1 MPGKGTVKWC
11 ICSEEFWEKLRAK
24 NKTFFIIVDMEK
36 AFDQMPREVIRFA
49 AKRKGVPE
57 HWWNRVIY
65 PYKGCKTAVSVDGKL
80 SSFFSVKVGVHQGSD
95 LSPLLFIMVMDV
107 LTVDERDGSL
117 GSLMELLFADDPV
130 LCRESLNEVM
140 NMYREWKTVVEEKG
154 SESECR

>member
-1 MPGKGTVKWC
+1 
-11 ICSEEFWEKLRAK
+11 
-24 NKTFFIIVDMEK
+24 
-36 AFDQMPREVIRFA
+36 
-49 AKRKGVPE
+49 
-57 HWWNRVIY
+57 
-65 PYKGCKTAVSVDGKL
+65 
-80 SSFFSVKVGVHQGSD
+80 
-95 LSPLLFIMVMDV
+95 MVMDV